1 MIQEVWL
8 QTEHLEEAYRY
19 VGRKSKRGLEQENV
33 SFLNLNKK
41 QLTSTSVSAI
51 LHLTLQRVKALKI
64 KVLKNT
70 KGVLVTERK

>member
-1 MIQEVWL
+1 MW
-8 QTEHLEEAYRY
+8 EE
-19 VGRKSKRGLEQENV
+19 SLRGDWNRNV

-41 QLTSTSVSAI
+41 QLTSSSVSAI

-64 KVLKNT
+64 KALKNT

>member
-1 MIQEVWL
+1 MW
-8 QTEHLEEAYRY
+8 EE
-19 VGRKSKRGLEQENV
+19 SLRGDWNRNV

-41 QLTSTSVSAI
+41 QLTSSSISAI

>member
-1 MIQEVWL
+1 MW
-8 QTEHLEEAYRY
+8 EE
-19 VGRKSKRGLEQENV
+19 SPRGDWNRNV

-41 QLTSTSVSAI
+41 QLTSSSISAI

>member
-1 MIQEVWL
+1 MW
-8 QTEHLEEAYRY
+8 EE
-19 VGRKSKRGLEQENV
+19 SLRGDWNRNV

-41 QLTSTSVSAI
+41 QLTSSSVSAI